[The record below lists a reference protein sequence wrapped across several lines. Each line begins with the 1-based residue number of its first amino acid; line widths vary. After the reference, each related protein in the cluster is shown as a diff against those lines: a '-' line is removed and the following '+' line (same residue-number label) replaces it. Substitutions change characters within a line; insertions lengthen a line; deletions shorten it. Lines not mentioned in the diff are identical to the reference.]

1 MFRINY
7 LINYSFIHLFIY
19 FVWVINRY
27 KNRKREK
34 VKLLHHIH
42 ENIRRVW

>member
-7 LINYSFIHLFIY
+7 LINYSF
-19 FVWVINRY
+19 INRY

-42 ENIRRVW
+42 ENIRRV